1 MTFINKLKKEFG
13 DEVFTSSTKVKAV
26 IPTDSLALDIST
38 GVGGIPTGRFI
49 TIYGPEGT
57 GKTTLAVAIAKNVIK
72 GGGKVLYI
80 DVEQTLYDPLVEIMI
95 GKDALGNTFIPARP
109 ATAEQAFKIAEAS
122 IDSGEFDL
130 IVYDSVG
137 AMSPEKEL
145 DGDFGDSHY
154 ALVARLCSTFLRRN
168 AYKVRVKECTFIF
181 INQVRDKM
189 DASPFKT
196 YSQPGGH
203 ALKHYA
209 SMVIKLFRGKK
220 IDSKKKKEYIGFR
233 VKFFVEKNKVGPP
246 YREFTFP
253 IVWGIGIDTTF
264 DTLEFASMLGVVTT
278 RGPYKAFE
286 GETLGLG
293 IANSVEVLNADKEKL
308 DKIKEMCYN
317 TVGVKSLSI
326 FGDNIKGGGDEE
338 VVED

>member
-1 MTFINKLKKEFG
+1 MKFIEKLKKEFG
-13 DEVFTSSTKVKAV
+13 EAVFTSSTEVTSV

-38 GVGGIPTGRFI
+38 GVGGIPVGRFI
-49 TIYGPEGT
+49 TIYGPEGC
-57 GKTTLAVAIAKNVIK
+57 GKTTLAVAIAKNVVD

-80 DVEQTLYDPLVEIMI
+80 DVEQTLYDPLVENII
-95 GKDALGNTFIPARP
+95 GEHILGNQFIPARP
-109 ATAEQAFKIAEAS
+109 ETAEQAFRIAEAS
-122 IDSGEFDL
+122 IESGEFDL

-154 ALVARLCSTFLRRN
+154 ALVARLCSQFLRRN
-168 AYKVRVKECTFIF
+168 AFKVRVKGCTFIF

-189 DASPFKT
+189 DAGPFKT
-196 YSQPGGH
+196 YTQPGGH

-209 SMVIKLFRGKK
+209 SMVLKLFKSKK
-220 IDSKKKKEYIGFR
+220 IDGKEKKEYRGVRI
-233 VKFFVEKNKVGPP
+233 KFFVEKNKVGPP

-253 IVWGIGIDTTF
+253 IVWNVGIDTTL
-264 DTLEFASMLGVVTT
+264 DTIEFASMLGVITT
-278 RGPYKAFE
+278 RGPYKVFE
-286 GETLGLG
+286 DETLGLG
-293 IANSVEVLNADKEKL
+293 LAKTVDLLNSDTDKL

-317 TVGVKSLSI
+317 TVGVKPLPR
-326 FGDNIKGGGDEE
+326 FYVEGKNEE

>member
-1 MTFINKLKKEFG
+1 MSFINKLKKEFG

-130 IVYDSVG
+130 IVYDS
-137 AMSPEKEL
+137 
-145 DGDFGDSHY
+145 
-154 ALVARLCSTFLRRN
+154 
-168 AYKVRVKECTFIF
+168 
-181 INQVRDKM
+181 
-189 DASPFKT
+189 
-196 YSQPGGH
+196 
-203 ALKHYA
+203 
-209 SMVIKLFRGKK
+209 
-220 IDSKKKKEYIGFR
+220 
-233 VKFFVEKNKVGPP
+233 
-246 YREFTFP
+246 
-253 IVWGIGIDTTF
+253 
-264 DTLEFASMLGVVTT
+264 
-278 RGPYKAFE
+278 
-286 GETLGLG
+286 
-293 IANSVEVLNADKEKL
+293 
-308 DKIKEMCYN
+308 
-317 TVGVKSLSI
+317 
-326 FGDNIKGGGDEE
+326 
-338 VVED
+338 